1 MATNQKKSTTNKK
14 TAPAK
19 KKTAAAKPAAKALPE
34 AKPKKP
40 SVVTPW
46 VLGLLAALIILTF
59 FIEDTGF
66 FGAKVRPMLRGLFGG
81 GVFVLP
87 FYLLIIAVFWKRD
100 HTNKYSASKY
110 ALCIANWIF
119 VSILIQMLTA
129 DADQRAFWQGEGNP
143 WWYFLNVFYENGKS
157 LIGAGAIGG
166 TVGTA
171 FESFIGRWASII
183 LSFPLAAISLLFICG
198 TTPGRMIKRIVNL
211 VPRPAAAV
219 GRRRPG
225 GHARRRAAEGR
236 ASRAGEAPPRDGKAE
251 EAGGHP
257 YRRTGAGGSA
267 ALARGR
273 SHPGGG
279 QAVRL

>member
-40 SVVTPW
+40 SVVAPW

-171 FESFIGRWASII
+171 FESFIGR
-183 LSFPLAAISLLFICG
+183 
-198 TTPGRMIKRIVNL
+198 
-211 VPRPAAAV
+211 
-219 GRRRPG
+219 
-225 GHARRRAAEGR
+225 
-236 ASRAGEAPPRDGKAE
+236 
-251 EAGGHP
+251 
-257 YRRTGAGGSA
+257 
-267 ALARGR
+267 
-273 SHPGGG
+273 
-279 QAVRL
+279 